1 MSAALTG
8 RGGIW
13 RRVRDRWETNTVV
26 RVLAWMSRKGAI
38 HGADSS

>member
-26 RVLAWMSRKGAI
+26 RVLGVDES
-38 HGADSS
+38 